1 MNRKPLTEREAWLVV
16 TPLFPCPGIYLK
28 LYVRPAV
35 NWKVFFL

>member
-1 MNRKPLTEREAWLVV
+1 MNLKLRPNERRGRWSRLP
-16 TPLFPCPGIYLK
+16 TLSGIYFK